1 MNKIENDSSNLLTIV
16 KKIFFIYIKDDIS
29 CLISDPRYIVYTCLL
44 LEYKHLLSKLEK
56 NPPQIMLFLDNKEI
70 KIYKLE
76 RGLKHRETTN
86 KDTKAQNENESL
98 SFVLIECIK
107 IQEIITIITRKQTKN
122 VVTIQF
128 TSDLFGKTSI
138 VIDLIT
144 DIDSKS
150 FITKTKAIIE
160 AKDIKK

>member
-1 MNKIENDSSNLLTIV
+1 
-16 KKIFFIYIKDDIS
+16 
-29 CLISDPRYIVYTCLL
+29 
-44 LEYKHLLSKLEK
+44 
-56 NPPQIMLFLDNKEI
+56 MLFLNTKEI

-76 RGLKHRETTN
+76 RLLINQKKIKSQGES
-86 KDTKAQNENESL
+86 ESL
-98 SFVLIECIK
+98 SFVLIESIK

-122 VVTIQF
+122 IVTIQF

-160 AKDIKK
+160 NKEKVEIK

>member
-1 MNKIENDSSNLLTIV
+1 
-16 KKIFFIYIKDDIS
+16 
-29 CLISDPRYIVYTCLL
+29 
-44 LEYKHLLSKLEK
+44 
-56 NPPQIMLFLDNKEI
+56 MLFLDNKEI

-76 RGLKHRETTN
+76 RGVNKNTTITESTRNSKELKDV
-86 KDTKAQNENESL
+86 KSPSNENESL

-107 IQEIITIITRKQTKN
+107 IHEIITIITRKQTKN

-150 FITKTKAIIE
+150 FISKTKALIE
-160 AKDIKK
+160 GSRTANAK

>member
-1 MNKIENDSSNLLTIV
+1 
-16 KKIFFIYIKDDIS
+16 
-29 CLISDPRYIVYTCLL
+29 
-44 LEYKHLLSKLEK
+44 
-56 NPPQIMLFLDNKEI
+56 MLFLNTKEI

-76 RGLKHRETTN
+76 RLLINQKKLKPQGES
-86 KDTKAQNENESL
+86 ESL
-98 SFVLIECIK
+98 SFVLIESIK

-122 VVTIQF
+122 IVTIQF

-160 AKDIKK
+160 NKEKVEIK

>member
-1 MNKIENDSSNLLTIV
+1 
-16 KKIFFIYIKDDIS
+16 
-29 CLISDPRYIVYTCLL
+29 
-44 LEYKHLLSKLEK
+44 
-56 NPPQIMLFLDNKEI
+56 MLFLDNKEI

-76 RGLKHRETTN
+76 RGVNKNNLTTEFTRDSKEINET
-86 KDTKAQNENESL
+86 KSIHNENESL
-98 SFVLIECIK
+98 SFILIECIK
-107 IQEIITIITRKQTKN
+107 INEIITIITRKQTKN

-150 FITKTKAIIE
+150 FISKTKNLIE
-160 AKDIKK
+160 GSTNSYSKCKLNLILIQ

>member
-1 MNKIENDSSNLLTIV
+1 M
-16 KKIFFIYIKDDIS
+16 Y
-29 CLISDPRYIVYTCLL
+29 
-44 LEYKHLLSKLEK
+44 SKLEK
-56 NPPQIMLFLDNKEI
+56 SPPQIMLFLDNKEI

-76 RGLKHRETTN
+76 RGGNKNVLTSESTRDSKELKET
-86 KDTKAQNENESL
+86 KSSHNENESL
-98 SFVLIECIK
+98 SFILIECIK
-107 IQEIITIITRKQTKN
+107 IIEIITIITRKQTKN

-150 FITKTKAIIE
+150 FISKTKTLIE
-160 AKDIKK
+160 GSRISNSK